1 MIFQTLLYTYMHI
14 MSFKYYIYGKYINII
29 IQYFILIYF
38 LLRLLKYILVL
49 NTIVYINI
57 YYSIKYYIFINSTF
71 FYIF

>member
-49 NTIVYINI
+49 NTIYKYIL
-57 YYSIKYYIFINSTF
+57 
-71 FYIF
+71 